1 MHARIFSLFVD
12 RVIAIVVATTATAL
26 ICSDV
31 SAQSGAGLQTDPDT
45 GIVYQQRITTVERP
59 IVETKMETREQ
70 TVLRPQI
77 VTETQPE
84 NRTTYTPVV
93 EYNWEPRLHGR
104 WNPFTKPTV
113 KYHHVGRSRW
123 EARNEVV
130 HRTNTRTDWV
140 SEKRT
145 IEVPQQVVRMEREQ
159 KTELV
164 AVGRVA
170 PYMPAAPDVN
180 QAIASRLRPL
190 NANETVAPISS
201 QPQYAATYS
210 LTAPPRIAAST
221 VGRMTSDP
229 PSRSMGQSG
238 LPATSLAPSNVSGQT
253 LSPISGGS
261 GVATL
266 PFQPIFR

>member
-1 MHARIFSLFVD
+1 MHARIFTLVVD
-12 RVIAIVVATTATAL
+12 RAIAIACATAATTT
-26 ICSDV
+26 ICCNV
-31 SAQSGAGLQTDPDT
+31 HAESGAGLHTDPET

-59 IVETKMETREQ
+59 VVETKIETREQ
-70 TVLRPQI
+70 TVFRPQT
-77 VTETQPE
+77 VTETRPE
-84 NRTTYTPVV
+84 NRTTYAPVV

-104 WNPFTKPTV
+104 WNPFVQPTV
-113 KYHHVGRSRW
+113 QYHHVGRSRW

-130 HRTNTRTDWV
+130 QRTNVRTDWV
-140 SEKRT
+140 AEKRT
-145 IEVPQQVVRMEREQ
+145 VEVPQQVVRMEREQ

-170 PYMPAAPDVN
+170 PAASPQSDVN

-190 NANETVAPISS
+190 NPNETVAPIGSP
-201 QPQYAATYS
+201 PQIATYS
-210 LTAPPRIAAST
+210 LMPPPRIAASS

-229 PSRSMGQSG
+229 PRRSMGQSG
-238 LPATSLAPSNVSGQT
+238 LPANSLAPTTVHGQA
-253 LSPISGGS
+253 LPPVSGGS